1 MRLVVLGAAG
11 GTGRQVVAQA
21 LAAGHEVTAV
31 ARNADA
37 LAGFRSTCTVVTADV
52 ERIDTLPAA
61 IEGADAVVFAVGS
74 PNRSTTV
81 VYSDGIRNVLDTMR
95 DTGVKRIVTI
105 SSSRIDLP
113 KQAPFV
119 RRMMVRFVIEKIFR
133 NTYLEML
140 RMEDELRHSDMTW
153 TMIRSSKL
161 CDGAATGKYRTSAE
175 GFLLNERPLRRA
187 DLADYLVKHIDD
199 ADIQRAVV
207 TISG

>member
-21 LAAGHEVTAV
+21 LTAGHEVTAV
-31 ARNADA
+31 ARNEAA
-37 LAGFRSTCTVVTADV
+37 LAGFRSNCTVVAADV
-52 ERIDTLPAA
+52 LRIDTLRAA
-61 IEGADAVVFAVGS
+61 IEGADAIVYAVAP

-105 SSSRIDLP
+105 TSARIDLP
-113 KQAPFV
+113 EQAPLV
-119 RRMMVRFVIEKIFR
+119 RRMWVRYVTEKVLR
-133 NTYLEML
+133 NIYLDQL

-161 CDGAATGKYRTSAE
+161 ADGPATGTYRTSAE
-175 GFLLNERPLRRA
+175 GFLRQERPVRRA
-187 DLADYLVKHIDD
+187 DLADYLVKHIED
-199 ADIQRAVV
+199 ADTHRAVV

>member
-21 LAAGHEVTAV
+21 LTAGHEVTAV
-31 ARNADA
+31 ARSADA
-37 LAGFRSTCTVVTADV
+37 LAGFRSRCDVVTADV
-52 ERIDTLPAA
+52 LRVDTLPAA

-105 SSSRIDLP
+105 SSSRIDVP
-113 KQAPFV
+113 REAPLV
-119 RRMMVRFVIEKIFR
+119 RRLMVRFVIEKIFR
-133 NTYLEML
+133 NVYLEML
-140 RMEDELRHSDMTW
+140 RMEDELRHSDVVW

-161 CDGAATGKYRTSAE
+161 RDGAATGTYRTAID
-175 GFLLNERPLRRA
+175 GYVPHERPLRRA

-199 ADIQRAVV
+199 ADTHRAAV